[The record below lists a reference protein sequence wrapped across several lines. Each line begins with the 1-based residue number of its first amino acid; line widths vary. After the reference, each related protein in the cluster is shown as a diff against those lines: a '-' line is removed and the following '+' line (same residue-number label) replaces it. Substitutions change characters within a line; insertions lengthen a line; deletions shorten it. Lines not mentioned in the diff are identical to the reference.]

1 MKVGSQDHKSSNKPR
16 MYPTIDKKL
25 VLFFTFSVI
34 QSSGGEIVVE
44 ELRHANKSLR
54 LHCPTGKTFPAVE
67 GEAMRGYEDHCQC
80 QDGALCW
87 FHTDHVDLGCSGG
100 LLGAYA
106 ESQVNAK
113 VTTFTIP
120 T

>member
-1 MKVGSQDHKSSNKPR
+1 MVRLLTIQELSS
-16 MYPTIDKKL
+16 
-25 VLFFTFSVI
+25 
-34 QSSGGEIVVE
+34 QSSSIAGT
-44 ELRHANKSLR
+44 LKLY
-54 LHCPTGKTFPAVE
+54 CPTGKTFPAVE
-67 GEAMRGYEDHCQC
+67 EEAMRGYEDHCQC

-100 LLGAYA
+100 LFGAYA

-113 VTTFTIP
+113 VTTFTIS

>member
-1 MKVGSQDHKSSNKPR
+1 
-16 MYPTIDKKL
+16 MYPTIAKMNL
-25 VLFFTFSVI
+25 ILYFTISVI
-34 QSSGGEIVVE
+34 QISGDEIVVE
-44 ELRHANKSLR
+44 EVEEPLHANKSLR
-54 LHCPTGKTFPAVE
+54 LHCPTGKMFPAVE
-67 GEAMRGYEDHCQC
+67 EEAMRGYEDHCQC

-100 LLGAYA
+100 LFGAYA